1 MEHRRPKLA
10 IAKVLALEYEII
22 ELLHA
27 ARDCMRNN
35 GRDWKKIGFD
45 GNTWSVEAFGI
56 TRAVVALGYGTY
68 GANSGEPIVTRT
80 GLINV
85 KGWFSQLEKFV
96 LEEEHFEGSNHCAL
110 CLFKYKKDGVRYLQS
125 KEEALTS
132 DCPYHREFGLRG
144 NWEECIRKIRKDYM
158 RRRELYYLGIK

>member
-45 GNTWSVEAFGI
+45 GNTWNVEAGGVA
-56 TRAVVALGYGTY
+56 RAVVAIGYGVW
-68 GANSGEPIVTRT
+68 GATNGEPVVARN

-85 KGWFSQLEKFV
+85 KAWLSQLEYFV
-96 LEEEHFEGSNHCAL
+96 LHEEHVEGDYHCAL
-110 CLFKYKKDGVRYLQS
+110 CLFKYRKDGIRILES

-132 DCPYHREFGLRG
+132 SCPYHREFGLRG
-144 NWEECIRKIRKDYM
+144 NWEECLRKIRKDYM
-158 RRRELYYLGIK
+158 RKRELYYLGIK